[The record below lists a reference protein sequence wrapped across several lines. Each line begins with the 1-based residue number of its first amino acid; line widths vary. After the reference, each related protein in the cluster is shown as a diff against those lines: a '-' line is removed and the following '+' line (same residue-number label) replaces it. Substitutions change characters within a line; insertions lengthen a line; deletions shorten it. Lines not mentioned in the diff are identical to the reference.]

1 MLHEVKIYI
10 FLISL
15 SCLLLVVREN
25 VPVSILTTYFLASIF
40 GVKTIG
46 CFITGKCYYEVY
58 YFLIGYALMNI
69 LFVFYYHEMKIFFS
83 SKNNQKNKDNL
94 KNKNSLYQDIK
105 NNVIKLKNSLSK
117 KFNRGGIYN

>member
-15 SCLLLVVREN
+15 SCLLLVVREK
-25 VPVSILTTYFLASIF
+25 VPVSILTTYLLASIF

-58 YFLIGYALMNI
+58 YFLIGYAVMNI
-69 LFVFYYHEMKIFFS
+69 LFVFYYHKMKNFFS
-83 SKNNQKNKDNL
+83 SQDNQKNRDNL

-105 NNVIKLKNSLSK
+105 NNVIKLNKSLSK
-117 KFNRGGIYN
+117 KLNRKGIYH

>member
-15 SCLLLVVREN
+15 SCLLLVVREK

-69 LFVFYYHEMKIFFS
+69 LFVFYYHEMKKFFS
-83 SKNNQKNKDNL
+83 SEDNQKNKDNR

-105 NNVIKLKNSLSK
+105 NNVIKLNKSLSK